1 MKLDQTLTN
10 LDKRTLSFQNPIY
23 FSGSVDYSSVIIN
36 QINGDFTRLIL
47 KSLFNTDKFDFID
60 RRGKTDFEYDYQSVL
75 DLAEMIIQ
83 SGYKN
88 VVTTAKIASHLR
100 DINYFPPDSSG
111 LMKKPSDLMKKPS
124 TLYRVGSLRG
134 VNIWVDAFMR
144 YDDDM
149 ICLFDSVSVNIGK
162 IESFE
167 HIHKVS
173 YSCDFRVDDSKL
185 ILLIQNENSEAYKKY
200 KTLIRDKK
208 IDNILN
214 TNNETYTNHT

>member
-1 MKLDQTLTN
+1 MQGQEVQTEIGPELW
-10 LDKRTLSFQNPIY
+10 
-23 FSGSVDYSSVIIN
+23 V
-36 QINGDFTRLIL
+36 
-47 KSLFNTDKFDFID
+47 
-60 RRGKTDFEYDYQSVL
+60 
-75 DLAEMIIQ
+75 
-83 SGYKN
+83 
-88 VVTTAKIASHLR
+88 H
-100 DINYFPPDSSG
+100 
-111 LMKKPSDLMKKPS
+111 
-124 TLYRVGSLRG
+124 RVGSLRG

-167 HIHKVS
+167 HIETLFRKRHKVS

-214 TNNETYTNHT
+214 TNNETYINHP